1 MSARAHYLI
10 STLGMQPHPEGGY
23 FVEIHRSPVLVDPR
37 DGRGERAALTTIF
50 FLLTAGEISRWH
62 RVAGADEAW
71 HFYEGAPLD
80 LWTADEAF
88 EAVTCRRL
96 GPVGPDI
103 VPVHVVRAGEWQAA
117 ATTGDYTLVG
127 CSVGPGFDFADFAML
142 RDDPAAAARLTASH
156 PAAVRFI

>member
-1 MSARAHYLI
+1 MHPRAEFLI
-10 STLGMQPHPEGGY
+10 RELQLEPHPEGGFY
-23 FVEIHRSPVLVDPR
+23 RRVFESATRLP
-37 DGRGERAALTTIF
+37 GGRAAVSSIF
-50 FLLTAGEISRWH
+50 FLLLQGGASRWH
-62 RVAGADEAW
+62 RVDADEAW

>member
-1 MSARAHYLI
+1 MEARVSARVSSLWR
-10 STLGMQPHPEGGY
+10 HPIKGHG
-23 FVEIHRSPVLVDPR
+23 VEAV
-37 DGRGERAALTTIF
+37 
-50 FLLTAGEISRWH
+50 
-62 RVAGADEAW
+62 
-71 HFYEGAPLD
+71 
-80 LWTADEAF
+80 